1 MRGREDS
8 DYRQLFL
15 GSVAAKGKKNG
26 GSYQKTVESG
36 EVFSQMGEIT
46 IWLISSGSLNSIM
59 TSRIHR
65 ENLIKYY
72 CWCLV
77 RTESREGGRR

>member
-1 MRGREDS
+1 MDLRENKRREDS

-36 EVFSQMGEIT
+36 EVFLRWE
-46 IWLISSGSLNSIM
+46 
-59 TSRIHR
+59 
-65 ENLIKYY
+65 K
-72 CWCLV
+72 
-77 RTESREGGRR
+77 